1 MEQIGQASPSSEG
14 DSNAPTLAGPTSRTP
29 SHGLRVYPLTGYLH
43 NDEEKDGPW
52 AGKIIL
58 SLDGGGI
65 RGYSSLLIVEDLMSK
80 IAALEQDTSWID
92 ENIKATYQ
100 LYDEDVKNVRCS
112 ADYPWKGQNITV
124 RDERFYPAHYFDYMA
139 GTSTGGWAP
148 SDLLNCSEPQA
159 DASQAQRNNEAK
171 EQYTRF
177 GDNVFG
183 QSRWFHMRSVLWYP
197 RPKYAAIK
205 VRQTILEVVRL
216 GLRDPSIVDYEVQ
229 RETLA
234 MDPRRVGGGTEGPFV
249 HRSFLNESSPYNRGS
264 ASKMPIW
271 QAAMA
276 TTAAPVFFERQHDG
290 NDAYIDGGLGFNNP
304 AKIAYK
310 DVSDRHALPPKIVIS
325 IGTGEKASRP
335 VMPRRNQLGDIM
347 GSSDDRRQRLK
358 KLVELVF
365 KHSKNWLTD
374 VDEVVDDMGFMA
386 NMFKFKFTRLS
397 VPNDIRPGGHCLGEI
412 PLDDW
417 RPKDGGRTTL
427 ERLEN
432 LTNTYLA
439 QAETRGMLEEC
450 ARELVLLRRQRAR
463 TERWETYAMDVT
475 YRCCADENCHP
486 GPYLKNRRSMRRH
499 FDEKHGELT
508 RDKSPR
514 EMENIL
520 NTCRVV
526 KDETGGARDGSASR
540 RPPRQGTNGIAR

>member
-1 MEQIGQASPSSEG
+1 MLGR
-14 DSNAPTLAGPTSRTP
+14 LC
-29 SHGLRVYPLTGYLH
+29 LT
-43 NDEEKDGPW
+43 
-52 AGKIIL
+52 I
-58 SLDGGGI
+58 
-65 RGYSSLLIVEDLMSK
+65 
-80 IAALEQDTSWID
+80 Q
-92 ENIKATYQ
+92 
-100 LYDEDVKNVRCS
+100 
-112 ADYPWKGQNITV
+112 
-124 RDERFYPAHYFDYMA
+124 
-139 GTSTGGWAP
+139 
-148 SDLLNCSEPQA
+148 
-159 DASQAQRNNEAK
+159 EAK

-216 GLRDPSIVDYEVQ
+216 GLRDPNVVDYEVQ

-234 MDPRRVGGGTEGPFV
+234 MDPRFEEACQWYEYPDLVRHGRIQKGRWRHGRTICASKPFKRILAV
-249 HRSFLNESSPYNRGS
+249 QQRS

-310 DVSDRHALPPKIVIS
+310 DVSDRHDLPPKIVIS

-335 VMPRRNQLGDIM
+335 VMSRRNQLGDIM

-358 KLVELVF
+358 KLVELLF

-374 VDEVVDDMGFMA
+374 VDGVVDDMGFMA

-417 RPKDGGRTTL
+417 RPKDGGWTTL

-508 RDKSPR
+508 RDKSPQ

-526 KDETGGARDGSASR
+526 KDETGGARNGSASR
-540 RPPRQGTNGIAR
+540 RPPRKAPTGLHVESEYLYPTCTAGVTRKGPIRRENGI